1 MITGP
6 GGFLYNE
13 LNMKD
18 SDDLLFL
25 LGSPTDNDKIKL
37 DEYVS
42 STKNL
47 IQNNLDKY
55 IVFASTAYIEY
66 SDDDYNKSKKELEM
80 FIEQKCVNYLILK
93 IGDII
98 STDLSK
104 VKKMKLNRTQQQI
117 LQNDLTDISMKG
129 SYLDLDQFIE
139 ETKEII
145 NNKKTGIHHFN
156 LIELSL
162 TELIRYAN

>member
-13 LNMKD
+13 LNMED

-25 LGSPTDNDKIKL
+25 LGSPTHNDKIKL

-47 IQNNLDKY
+47 VQNNLDKY
-55 IVFASTAYIEY
+55 IVFASTAYIEH
-66 SDDDYNKSKKELEM
+66 SDDDYNKSKRELEL
-80 FIEQKCVNYLILK
+80 FIEQNCVNYLILK

-98 STDLSK
+98 SKDLTK

-117 LQNDLTDISMKG
+117 LQNDLTDISIKG
-129 SYLDLDQFIE
+129 SYLDLEQFVK

-145 NNKKTGIHHFN
+145 TNKKTGIHHFN

-162 TELIRYAN
+162 TDLIRYAN